1 MGVGCADIKIGTGA
15 DQHQL
20 QGPLS
25 ANVLSGVRPGYR
37 SLEAEESKRYKS
49 FPHVLAHKSHNLPM
63 HYLLYRRYNFG
74 GLFNNYFRPSSR
86 SLPARRIW
94 L

>member
-1 MGVGCADIKIGTGA
+1 MLGVQISKQTGA

-25 ANVLSGVRPGYR
+25 ANVLSGGQPGYR
-37 SLEAEESKRYKS
+37 SLEAEQSKRCKS
-49 FPHVLAHKSHNLPM
+49 FPCVLAHKSHNIPM

-74 GLFNNYFRPSSR
+74 ELFNNHRPPSSR
-86 SLPARRIW
+86 SLPVWSIQR
-94 L
+94 